1 MSYCRLKET
10 YIVKRSIFYLT
21 DLLQDFVIVLK
32 PLFICFRK
40 LMEILI
46 VMIETSILC
55 QLLMK
60 TIKVSKNN
68 KNCGAELNS

>member
-21 DLLQDFVIVLK
+21 DLLQDFLK

-60 TIKVSKNN
+60 SIKVSKNN

>member
-46 VMIETSILC
+46 VMIETSIYA
-55 QLLMK
+55 
-60 TIKVSKNN
+60 NF
-68 KNCGAELNS
+68 

>member
-1 MSYCRLKET
+1 MFSKINGDINCYDRNK
-10 YIVKRSIFYLT
+10 Y
-21 DLLQDFVIVLK
+21 
-32 PLFICFRK
+32 
-40 LMEILI
+40 
-46 VMIETSILC
+46 LC